1 MFDLS
6 PEAAKAQRAG
16 RARAA
21 LRAMDLSP
29 RLARTATL
37 AVILRPVYG
46 GRRHQVAV
54 AAWIRANLPAF
65 RFNAKA
71 NRWEAPIDALVAA
84 LAAFEAKGL
93 PAGNTSQGVREF
105 LEGKQ

>member
-1 MFDLS
+1 MYYGLS
-6 PEAAKAQRAG
+6 PEAAKAVAAG

-46 GRRHQVAV
+46 GKRHQVTV

-65 RFNAKA
+65 RFNAKE

-84 LAAFEAKGL
+84 VAAFEAKGL
-93 PAGNTSQGVREF
+93 PAGNVSAGVRKF
-105 LEGKQ
+105 LEGK

>member
-1 MFDLS
+1 MYDLS
-6 PEAAKAQRAG
+6 PEAAKAVAAG
-16 RARAA
+16 RARSA

-46 GRRHQVAV
+46 GRRHHVAV
-54 AAWIRANLPAF
+54 AAWTRATLPAF

-84 LAAFEAKGL
+84 VEAFEAKGL
-93 PAGNTSQGVREF
+93 PAGNVSAGVREY
-105 LEGKQ
+105 LEIGK

>member
-1 MFDLS
+1 MYGELS
-6 PEAAKAQRAG
+6 PEAANAQRAS

-37 AVILRPVYG
+37 AVILRPVCG

-54 AAWIRANLPAF
+54 AAWIRATLPAF

-71 NRWEAPIDALVAA
+71 NRWEAPLEELATAVAA
-84 LAAFEAKGL
+84 FAAKGL
-93 PAGNTSQGVREF
+93 PVGNVSSGVREF
-105 LEGKQ
+105 LDKR